1 MPCLPPVTRNS
12 PARGAAPRYTPAVPS
27 DTLPAARPAALRF
40 VFVTV
45 ALDMLAFGL
54 ALPVLPRLVEGFLE
68 GDTVAAATVFGVFSF
83 AFNLMQFLVA
93 PVLGALSD
101 RFGRRPVILLSNLGL
116 GLDYVL
122 LALAPSLGWLF
133 LGRII
138 AGGCAAT
145 VSTAFAYI
153 ADVTAPEGRAK
164 AMGMVGVAFGL
175 GFVVGPAVG
184 GLLGASDPRLPFW
197 VAAGLSFLNFLYG
210 LLVLPESLA
219 PDKRSARFTLRQAN
233 PFGAF
238 ALLRGDRVLVGLAAV
253 SFLKNLS
260 HVVLPVV
267 FVLYAGHRFGWDAAM
282 LGFTLALV
290 GICSATVQGVLVGP
304 AVKRLGE
311 RRALILGLACGALGY
326 IGFGLAPSPGWFW
339 AALPVFALWDI
350 AGPAL
355 QALATRRV
363 GPDRQGL
370 LQGALGS
377 LQGISGLIGP
387 FLFAGS
393 FAFAIGPGAWIGLP
407 GLPFLLAAA
416 LVGGAALVAWRS
428 AR

>member
-1 MPCLPPVTRNS
+1 
-12 PARGAAPRYTPAVPS
+12 
-27 DTLPAARPAALRF
+27 
-40 VFVTV
+40 
-45 ALDMLAFGL
+45 MLAFGL

-83 AFNLMQFLVA
+83 AFNLMQFLCA

-116 GLDYVL
+116 ALDHVL
-122 LALAPSLGWLF
+122 LALAPSLVWLL

-153 ADVTAPEGRAK
+153 ADVTPPERRAK
-164 AMGMVGVAFGL
+164 AMGLVGVAFGL

-184 GLLGASDPRLPFW
+184 GLLGAGDPRLPFW
-197 VAAGLSFLNFLYG
+197 VAAGLCFLNFLYG
-210 LLVLPESLA
+210 LLVLPESLPPERRAMRFA
-219 PDKRSARFTLRQAN
+219 PRNAN
-233 PFGAF
+233 PFGAVRF
-238 ALLRGDRVLVGLAAV
+238 LRGDAALMGLAAV
-253 SFLKNLS
+253 SFLKHLS

-267 FVLYAGHRFGWDAAM
+267 FVLYAGYRYGWDATM
-282 LGFTLALV
+282 LGFTLAVV
-290 GICSATVQGVLVGP
+290 GVCSATVQGLLVGP
-304 AVKRLGE
+304 VVARFGE
-311 RRALILGLACGALGY
+311 RRALIMGLACGALGFA
-326 IGFGLAPSPGWFW
+326 GFGLAPNAAWFW
-339 AALPVFALWDI
+339 ACLPVFALWDI
-350 AGPAL
+350 ANPAL

-363 GPDRQGL
+363 GPDRQGM

-377 LQGISGLIGP
+377 LQGIAGLVGP

-393 FAFAIGPGAWIGLP
+393 FAFAIGAGAWLGLP
-407 GLPFLLAAA
+407 GLPFLIAAA
-416 LVGGAALVAWRS
+416 LVGAAAVVAWRV

>member
-1 MPCLPPVTRNS
+1 M
-12 PARGAAPRYTPAVPS
+12 PRYTCRVPP
-27 DTLPAARPAALRF
+27 DTALAARPAALRF

-54 ALPVLPRLVEGFLE
+54 AIPVLPRLVEGFLD
-68 GDTVAAATVFGVFSF
+68 GNTVVAATVFGVFSF
-83 AFNLMQFLVA
+83 AFNLMQFLCA

-122 LALAPSLGWLF
+122 LALAPTLPWLF
-133 LGRII
+133 LGRVI
-138 AGGCAAT
+138 AGACAAT

-153 ADVTAPEGRAK
+153 ADVTAPEARAK

-197 VAAGLSFLNFLYG
+197 VAAGLSGANFLYG
-210 LLVLPESLA
+210 LLVLPESL
-219 PDKRSARFTLRQAN
+219 PPGKRSPRFAPRQAN
-233 PFGAF
+233 PFGALAF
-238 ALLRGDRVLVGLAAV
+238 LRGDAVLAGLAVV
-253 SFLKNLS
+253 SFLKQLS

-290 GICSATVQGVLVGP
+290 GICSATVQGALVGP

-311 RRALILGLACGALGY
+311 RRALIAGLACGAIGY
-326 IGFGLAPSPGWFW
+326 AGFGLAPSPLWFW
-339 AALPVFALWDI
+339 AFLPVFALWDI
-350 AGPAL
+350 SGPAL

-363 GPDRQGL
+363 PPDRQGL

-377 LQGISGLIGP
+377 LQGIAGLIGP
-387 FLFAGS
+387 FVFAGS
-393 FAFAIGPGAWIGLP
+393 FAWAIGAGAWLGVP

-416 LVGGAALVAWRS
+416 MVGAAAVVAWRV

>member
-1 MPCLPPVTRNS
+1 MTAETAPV
-12 PARGAAPRYTPAVPS
+12 
-27 DTLPAARPAALRF
+27 ARPAALRF

-45 ALDMLAFGL
+45 VLDMLAFGV
-54 ALPVLPRLVEGFLE
+54 ALPVLPRLVEGFLA

-83 AFNLMQFLVA
+83 GFNLMQFLCS

-122 LALAPSLGWLF
+122 LALAPTLGWLF

-138 AGGCAAT
+138 AGACAAT

-153 ADVTAPEGRAK
+153 ADVTPPERRAK

-175 GFVVGPAVG
+175 GFVVGPAMG
-184 GLLGASDPRLPFW
+184 GLLGATDPRLPFW
-197 VAAGLSFLNFLYG
+197 VAAALSLLNFLYG

-219 PDKRSARFTLRQAN
+219 PEKRASRFAPRQAN

-238 ALLRGDRVLVGLAAV
+238 GFLRGDRVLLGLAAV
-253 SFLKNLS
+253 SFLKQLS

-267 FVLYAGHRFGWDAAM
+267 FVLYAGHRYGWNEAM

-290 GICSATVQGVLVGP
+290 GICSATVQGALVGP
-304 AVKRLGE
+304 AVARLGE
-311 RRALILGLACGALGY
+311 RRALVAGLACGAVGFA
-326 IGFGLAPSPGWFW
+326 GFGLAPSAPWFW
-339 AALPVFALWDI
+339 AFLPVFALWDI
-350 AGPAL
+350 AGPAM
-355 QALATRRV
+355 QALATRRI
-363 GPDRQGL
+363 GPDQQGA

-377 LQGISGLIGP
+377 LQGIAGLIGP

-393 FAFAIGPGAWIGLP
+393 FAFAIGAGAWMGLP

-416 LVGGAALVAWRS
+416 MVAAAALVAWRV